1 MPIFVAL
8 EKETFG
14 FISQTTNESLDTIYN
29 IQFALIEGIGKI
41 KINQSVENELILK
54 AFQDYKS

>member
-14 FISQTTNESLDTIYN
+14 IISQTTNESLDTVYN
-29 IQFALIEGIGKI
+29 IQFALIKPAETSKDLNPVGRR
-41 KINQSVENELILK
+41 S
-54 AFQDYKS
+54 